1 MIRLKLYAD
10 PNSTIFSA
18 KYCFD
23 PYDLFTRIER
33 DKWELVYN
41 LEEAEVIPCIAYTNN
56 EEFINLL
63 DNTVR
68 EDQILIAMN
77 IFHNDNHMT
86 TGWFRSSVWD
96 KIRNLKCRTLIIHNN
111 NYDTLD
117 PKYIFYDIMFNLQK
131 YYVFDMEED
140 FYLNTKLWTYNA
152 KREYYTI
159 GPIDKCL
166 SNDSKKILCLNRLAW
181 PNNQPIGKRVIARTQ
196 LAKVLA
202 DEQDIYLSDATMN
215 TFLYPNQYEE
225 GTIDVLRS
233 GGTWYPVADFYYN
246 SSYVSAYIES
256 VTDADGPGNTF
267 CATEKTY
274 NPLLKGNFILPFSA
288 PNFIEGLKNW
298 YGFRFPQW
306 IDYSYDEVTDFN
318 KRLLLYSESVKK
330 ICQMDLETLHQH
342 YINDK
347 DILDHNRNRFLEIQY
362 SGLHDKVVES
372 AKYFGWK

>member
-1 MIRLKLYAD
+1 MTRLKLYAD

-18 KYCFD
+18 TSCFE
-23 PYDLFTRIER
+23 PYDLFVRIEK
-33 DKWELVYN
+33 DKWELVYD
-41 LEEAEVIPCIAYTNN
+41 LSEAEVIPCLAYTDN

-77 IFHNDNHMT
+77 IFHNDDRMT
-86 TGWFRSSVWD
+86 DEWFRSSVWD
-96 KIRNLKCRTLIIHNN
+96 KIRNLRCRTLIIHNN

-117 PKYIFYDIMFNLQK
+117 PKYIFYDIMFNRQK
-131 YYVFDMEED
+131 YYMFDMEED
-140 FYLNTKLWTYNA
+140 FYPNTKLWTYNA

-159 GPIDKCL
+159 GPIDKVL
-166 SNDSKKILCLNRLAW
+166 TKDSKKILCLNRLAW
-181 PNNQPIGKRVIARTQ
+181 PKKWRFGKRIIARTQ

-202 DEQDIYLSDATMN
+202 DEQDIYLSDPN
-215 TFLYPNQYEE
+215 VNNFFYPNQYEE
-225 GTIDVLRS
+225 DTINVQHS
-233 GGTWYPVADFYYN
+233 GGTWYPAADFYYN

-256 VTDADGPGNTF
+256 VTDGNTF
-267 CATEKTY
+267 FASEKTY
-274 NPLLKGNFILPFSA
+274 DPLAKGNFILPFSA
-288 PNFIEGLKNW
+288 PNFIEGLQNW

-306 IDYSYDEVTDFN
+306 IDYSYDEVKDFN
-318 KRLLLYSESVKK
+318 KRLLHYSESVKK

-372 AKYFGWK
+372 ARHFGWK

>member
-1 MIRLKLYAD
+1 MTRLKLYAD
-10 PNSTIFSA
+10 PNSTIFSTTS
-18 KYCFD
+18 CFE
-23 PYDLFTRIER
+23 PHDLFARIER

-41 LEEAEVIPCIAYTNN
+41 LEEAEVIPCIAYTDN

-68 EDQILIAMN
+68 EDQILIVMN
-77 IFHNDNHMT
+77 LFHNDNYMT
-86 TGWFRSSVWD
+86 SDWFRSSVWD
-96 KIRNLKCRTLIIHNN
+96 KIRNLRCRTLIIHNN

-117 PKYIFYDIMFNLQK
+117 PKYIFYDILFNRQK
-131 YYVFDMEED
+131 YYMFGMEED
-140 FYLNTKLWTYNA
+140 FYPNTKLWTYNA
-152 KREYYTI
+152 KREYYTF
-159 GPIDKCL
+159 GPIDKRL
-166 SNDSKKILCLNRLAW
+166 TKDSKKILCLNRLAW
-181 PNNQPIGKRVIARTQ
+181 PKKWRFGKRIIARTQ

-202 DEQDIYLSDATMN
+202 DEQDIYLSDPN
-215 TFLYPNQYEE
+215 VNNFFYPNQYEE
-225 GTIDVLRS
+225 GTIDVLYS
-233 GGTWYPVADFYYN
+233 GGTWYPAADFYYN

-256 VTDADGPGNTF
+256 VTSADGSGNIF

-274 NPLLKGNFILPFSA
+274 DPLVKGNFILPFSS

-372 AKYFGWK
+372 ATYFGWK

>member
-1 MIRLKLYAD
+1 
-10 PNSTIFSA
+10 
-18 KYCFD
+18 
-23 PYDLFTRIER
+23 
-33 DKWELVYN
+33 
-41 LEEAEVIPCIAYTNN
+41 
-56 EEFINLL
+56 
-63 DNTVR
+63 
-68 EDQILIAMN
+68 
-77 IFHNDNHMT
+77 
-86 TGWFRSSVWD
+86 
-96 KIRNLKCRTLIIHNN
+96 
-111 NYDTLD
+111 
-117 PKYIFYDIMFNLQK
+117 MFG
-131 YYVFDMEED
+131 MEED
-140 FYLNTKLWTYNA
+140 FYPNTKLWTYNA

-159 GPIDKCL
+159 GPIDKRL
-166 SNDSKKILCLNRLAW
+166 TKDSKKILCLNRLAW
-181 PNNQPIGKRVIARTQ
+181 PKHYGFSTRIIARIQ
-196 LAKVLA
+196 LAKLLA

-225 GTIDVLRS
+225 DTINVQHS
-233 GGTWYPVADFYYN
+233 GGTWYPAADYYYN

-256 VTDADGPGNTF
+256 VTSTRDLEKTF

-274 NPLLKGNFILPFSA
+274 DPLVKGNFILPFSA

-372 AKYFGWK
+372 ATYFGWK